1 MCIYIKIIRFAN
13 VKKFSYLCGVF
24 LRIGVAAYI
33 PTKATK
39 RKNIRFYENQ
49 IFLTNYRYNSK

>member
-33 PTKATK
+33 PTKAT
-39 RKNIRFYENQ
+39 
-49 IFLTNYRYNSK
+49 